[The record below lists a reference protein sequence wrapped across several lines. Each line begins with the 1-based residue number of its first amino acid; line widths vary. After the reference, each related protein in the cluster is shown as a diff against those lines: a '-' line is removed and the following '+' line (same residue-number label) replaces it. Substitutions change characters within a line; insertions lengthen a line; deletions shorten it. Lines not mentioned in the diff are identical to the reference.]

1 MSPLFT
7 AQDGRVVFDGRPVP
21 EYRAI
26 VVRQHLVSLALHR
39 DAPTSQA
46 DAAWA
51 IANQLRAALSDAR
64 EQRQEAA

>member
-1 MSPLFT
+1 MTFQAVNGQVT
-7 AQDGRVVFDGRPVP
+7 FEGRAIP
-21 EYRAI
+21 EFRAI

-39 DAPTSQA
+39 DAEPSKA

-64 EQRQEAA
+64 DQRKEAA

>member
-1 MSPLFT
+1 MTFT
-7 AQDGRVVFDGRPVP
+7 AQSGQVHFEGRPIP

-39 DAPTSQA
+39 DAEPSKA

-64 EQRQEAA
+64 DQRRLVA